1 MSILD
6 VKRIAISWYYSTQWD
21 EILSEAFACRSSDIE
36 VMDSNLFIA
45 IMTKIIFNDFLG
57 REPCSSCNVKD
68 TDDQEVVSS
77 TPWPY

>member
-1 MSILD
+1 MCILD

-57 REPCSSCNVKD
+57 REPCSSCNGRILMIKRL
-68 TDDQEVVSS
+68 
-77 TPWPY
+77 